1 MAGKEPS
8 PTFLIGVGQA
18 GIEVLE
24 TLKRHV
30 PEEESAYF
38 DYLIVDSNMSELN
51 SSSIEKNLYLKT
63 PDTLVGT
70 HREEFPFLTNSMRFG
85 AKGAERQRP
94 VGRYKF
100 DNPEEPSFSDVF
112 KTIQR
117 NVNRFRQDHQTAL
130 TSSNKHINI
139 LLVNSLGGGT
149 GSGTFPILTG
159 ILHHLAENI
168 RNRNNMFAYLGGF
181 GVVPEFE
188 FGRDIKQL
196 PGDDGRYYANSYAAL
211 RDLEHLLNA
220 DANDSLRLPI
230 HSRHDP
236 DGDTSTSDAIDAA
249 LEENAFEFDTQPF
262 NDYFLVGVNED
273 KIEGE
278 QSSAGLERYDQMID
292 NTVAESIYTMAK
304 HGDDMENV
312 SGVSD
317 TDPRVGTVVETE
329 VEIPHETLRTY
340 CETKSE
346 IEALESLL
354 YAGRSSLEATDSDLD
369 AIEHLVRN
377 SDVVFEQLDPEEASE
392 TKREVRE
399 IIDNSLGG
407 GVNMVNRTREDIASV
422 LDQVEAEHDLRFVP
436 FALDEIESALDEQEP
451 KVREKREE
459 TVSEM
464 WKHFELSSH
473 PEFGDVSRVN
483 QKARNL
489 FDFLRGR
496 IEDTKVELEE
506 VEESFWD
513 GKPGIKGREE
523 KLNSRLSNLKEALE
537 RLREVE
543 DDYDGLNDL
552 SDGIVDQRAEIES
565 RLKHKKRELG
575 DARDD
580 LKSLR
585 RELTDPDQSGLRIAR
600 MPLEPEALE
609 EVTLE
614 KLETDLT
621 DIESYLDEGYVDRDD
636 FLEAIARRYERCF
649 QKEPRLVLDVDE
661 DDAPD
666 DALNY
671 FQSLGMIETDMYIV
685 YDDDNEDAISFE
697 RVSTASSGY
706 NRYTDDS
713 YDSHRV
719 KFVAY
724 VRTGPVDVL
733 RLYQELDSYADDGG
747 LDDLVAQHW
756 DDYRL
761 AFAYPEWYGRD
772 VRSVFGTDKTIQLP
786 MPPEPKLEYVQ
797 LETGAADEGELKHE
811 FISRDGVVSYLYQGV
826 LWDNYED
833 GAIGFRGWKQA
844 LDGVQLGWNAVQ
856 ELSPASEKK
865 RQWLA
870 GNVSWEEL
878 LEEYA
883 REFEDREGIKI
894 EFVDEEATAD

>member
-1 MAGKEPS
+1 MAGQEPS

-38 DYLIVDSNMSELN
+38 DYLVVDSNMKELN
-51 SSSIEKNLYLKT
+51 DSSIEKNLYLKT

-70 HREEFPFLTNSMRFG
+70 HRDEYPFLTDNMRFG

-117 NVNRFRQDHQTAL
+117 NVNRFRQDHQTDL

-211 RDLEHLLNA
+211 RDLEHLLNT
-220 DANDSLRLPI
+220 DASDTLRLPI
-230 HSRHDP
+230 HSRHDA
-236 DGDTSTSDAIDAA
+236 DGDSSTSDAIDAA
-249 LEENAFEFDTQPF
+249 LEQNAFEFDTQPF

-278 QSSAGLERYDQMID
+278 QASVGVERYDQMID

-304 HGDDMENV
+304 HGGDMENV

-329 VEIPHETLRTY
+329 VEIPHDTLRTY
-340 CETKSE
+340 CEKKSE
-346 IEALESLL
+346 IESLESLL
-354 YAGRSSLEATDSDLD
+354 YAGRSSLEETDSDIG

-377 SDVVFEQLDPEEASE
+377 SEVVFEQMEPETATE
-392 TKREVRE
+392 TKREIRA

-407 GVNMVNRTREDIASV
+407 GVNIVNRTRADIESV
-422 LDQVEAEHDLRFVP
+422 LEQVEAEHDLRFVP
-436 FALDEIESALDEQEP
+436 FALDEVESELDDQEP
-451 KVREKREE
+451 TVRENREK

-513 GKPGIKGREE
+513 GKPGIRGREE
-523 KLNSRLSNLKEALE
+523 KLNGRLSNLKGALE

-543 DDYDGLNDL
+543 DDYNGLKDL
-552 SDGIVDQRAEIES
+552 GDGIIDQRSEIEK
-565 RLKHKKRELG
+565 RLKQKKRELG

-580 LKSLR
+580 LESLR
-585 RELTDPDQSGLRIAR
+585 RELTDPDQSGLRVAR
-600 MPLEPEALE
+600 MPIEERALE
-609 EVTLE
+609 EVTIE
-614 KLETDLT
+614 KLETDLS
-621 DIESYLDEGYVDRDD
+621 DIEGYLDAGYVDRDD
-636 FLEAIARRYERCF
+636 FLDAIARRYERCF
-649 QKEPRLVLDVDE
+649 QKSPRLVLDIDE
-661 DDAPD
+661 DDAPEE
-666 DALNY
+666 ALDR
-671 FQSLGMIETDMYIV
+671 FQRLGMVETDMYIV
-685 YDDDNEDAISFE
+685 YDDDNENVVSFE
-697 RVSTASSGY
+697 RVSTASSSY

-713 YDSHRV
+713 YDSHSV

-733 RLYQELDSYADDGG
+733 RLYQELDSYAENGG

-756 DDYRL
+756 TDYRL

-772 VRSVFGTDKTIQLP
+772 IRTAFSVSETIQLP
-786 MPPEPKLEYVQ
+786 TPPEPKLEYVHISD
-797 LETGAADEGELKHE
+797 GSASEGELKHE

-833 GAIGFRGWKQA
+833 GATGFRGWKQA

-856 ELSPASEKK
+856 ELSPRSEKK

-883 REFEDREGIKI
+883 RGFEDQEGIRI
-894 EFVDEEATAD
+894 EFVDQEATAD